1 MNVFNLRSA
10 LIEDYSSYISSFIR
24 IRDQKIKDYV
34 NQSID
39 QGLLWPDPL
48 VQLNPTFESG
58 NWMDELVNEG
68 ILHKE
73 CKRIFQRKQKPD
85 TLKSGTPHDFGQPL
99 RLYKHQED
107 AIRTAREGHNYI
119 LTTGTGSGKS
129 LAYIIPI
136 VDFVLRNGSGKG
148 VQAIIVYPMNA
159 LANSQLGELE
169 KFLKFGYPDGKGP
182 VTFERYTGQENDQE
196 KNRIMSNPP
205 DILLTNYV
213 MLELIL
219 TRPEERKTLVNAA
232 QGLRFLVLDELHTYR
247 GRQGADVAMLVRRV
261 REALH
266 ANQLQCIGT
275 SATLAGAGRLEHQRT
290 EVAEV
295 GSVLFGD
302 TVHAKNVIGETL
314 RRATEENIQTDE
326 AYLARLKAS
335 IQNLKLPGTYDEFI
349 HHPLSS
355 WVESRLG
362 LTAEPESGR
371 LVRARPHS
379 LTGNDGA
386 GRELSRQTGLPED
399 ECVNALQ
406 AILLKGYST
415 TNPETNFPAFAFRL
429 HQFISRGDTVYTSI
443 EAEDERYVTVY
454 GQKFVPG
461 ERDKLL
467 LPLAFCRE
475 CGQEY
480 YVVRRTKDHE
490 SGSELFLPREL
501 NENRDSDGGEAG
513 FLFLNHDN
521 PWPEDSYDAIDRIPD
536 DWIEESNGELAIK
549 KSQRKNLPEVMKI
562 SPDGKKGETGQRVV
576 YLKAPFRFC
585 LHCGVSYG
593 ARQSSDFAK
602 LTELSS
608 GGRSTDTTI
617 LSMSLIRRLRNDQ
630 DLLPKARKL
639 LSFTDNRQD
648 ASLQAGHFNDFVEI
662 ALLRSALY
670 RAVKANEQ
678 TGISH
683 DILTLKV
690 FQALNLPVEYY
701 ASDPEVRF
709 AQKGETDRAL
719 REVLGYRIYRDL
731 KRGWRITSPN
741 LEQSG
746 LLKIE
751 YASLDELCAAEDIW
765 QGKHQ
770 VLTSATPE
778 TRARIARVL
787 LDYMRRELAIKVSY
801 LDPASQESLRQLS
814 SQRLIAPWAM
824 DENEILEHSSIL
836 FPRRKLGDQD
846 EYGGNLYLS
855 PRGGYGQY
863 LRRNTT
869 FPDYHEHISLN
880 ETEEIIDQIL
890 HSLKIAGLVEIVVKE
905 NDDSGHRPGYQLL
918 ASGMT
923 WKVGDGMQAF
933 HDPIRVP
940 RMPEGGGKT
949 NAFFVNFYQTV
960 ASEVLG
966 IEAREHTAQVPSKQ
980 REEREARFRSGEL
993 PILFCSPT
1001 MELGVDISELNAV
1014 NMRNVPPTPANYA
1027 QRSGRAG
1034 RSGQPA
1040 LVFTYCTIGSPHD
1053 HYYFK
1058 RPGLMVSGAV
1068 TPPRIDLTNEDLIRS
1083 HVQAVWL
1090 AETGLGLGVSLKD
1103 LLDLSGDDPK
1113 LECLDFVQDVLHSEA
1128 ARNKARFHAG
1138 AVLSDIEP
1146 VLKQSDWYN
1155 ETWLGNVLSQ
1165 VELEFNRASER
1176 WRSLYRAAKQQQK
1189 VQHAIIND
1197 VSRSAQDRQQARR
1210 LRQEAESQL
1219 ELLTEAENII
1229 QSDFYSYRYYA
1240 SEGFLPGYSFPRL
1253 PLSAYI
1259 PARRIK
1265 SHDDEF
1271 LSRPRFLAI
1280 SEFGPRSIIYHE
1292 GSRYIINKVNLPVSD
1307 TGEGFATTRAKQCP
1321 ACGYLHP
1328 IINGDGLDRCERCRS
1343 LLDAP
1348 PLNNLFRLQNVSTKR
1363 RDRISSDEEE
1373 RLRQGY
1379 ELRTAIR
1386 FADHGG
1392 VISARMAELHS
1403 QGELIGRLTYGH
1415 SATLWRINLGW
1426 RRRANPQQYG
1436 FILDIERGFWARKE
1450 DDQTTPEPDDPMS
1463 PRTMRVVPFVED
1475 HKNCLLFQPA
1485 EGLKLEQ
1492 MASLQAALKNDIQVE
1507 YQLEDSE
1514 LAAEPLPSGDERR
1527 SILFYE
1533 SAEGGAGVLRR
1544 LVDDPNAFAR
1554 VASQALQLCHFDP
1567 QTGEDLRH
1575 APNAKED
1582 CEAACYDCLM
1592 SYFNQMDHR
1601 FLDRQTIKEFL
1612 MQCSQSTSTSSPQTI
1627 SRAEHLQHLLNLC
1640 QSDLEREWLALI
1652 EKGNFRLP
1660 SHAQWLLESC
1670 HTRPDFFYEQE
1681 HAAIYVDG
1689 PHHLYPERQ
1698 QRDQTQ
1704 TDCMENAGYS
1714 VIRFGLLEDWEKI
1727 VKRYPNL
1734 FGSKVI

>member
-1 MNVFNLRSA
+1 MNVFDLRNS
-10 LIEDYSSYISSFIR
+10 LIQDYSSYISSFIS
-24 IRDQKIKDYV
+24 IRDPKIKEYV
-34 NQSID
+34 NQCID
-39 QGLLWPDPL
+39 KGLLWPDPL
-48 VQLNPTFESG
+48 IQLNPTFEPGQWIDDLS
-58 NWMDELVNEG
+58 NEG
-68 ILHKE
+68 VLHKE
-73 CKRIFQRKQKPD
+73 CKRIFRDKHTSD
-85 TLKSGTPHDFGQPL
+85 DFGEPL
-99 RLYKHQED
+99 RLHKHQED
-107 AIRTAREGHNYI
+107 AVRTAREGHNYI

-136 VDFVLRNGSGKG
+136 VDYVLRNGSGKG

-159 LANSQLGELE
+159 LANSQKGELE

-232 QGLRFLVLDELHTYR
+232 QGLKFLVLDELHTYR
-247 GRQGADVAMLVRRV
+247 GRQGADVSMLVRRV

-266 ANQLQCIGT
+266 ANHLQCIGT
-275 SATLAGAGRLEHQRT
+275 SATLVGASSLEQQRV
-290 EVAEV
+290 EIARVA
-295 GSVLFGD
+295 SILFGD
-302 TVHAKNVIGETL
+302 TVRAENVIGETL
-314 RRATEENIQTDE
+314 RRATKEYPLNDE
-326 AYLARLKAS
+326 LYIAELKSS
-335 IQNLKLPGTYDEFI
+335 IQNLRLPNTYEEFI
-349 HHPLSS
+349 HHPLAS

-362 LTAEPESGR
+362 LRTDEESGR
-371 LVRARPHS
+371 LVRALPKS

-386 GRELSRQTGLPED
+386 GSELSHLTGLPE
-399 ECVNALQ
+399 EICVKALQ
-406 AILLKGYST
+406 TILLKGYSIVK
-415 TNPETNFPAFAFRL
+415 PGTNFPAFEFRL
-429 HQFISRGDTVYTSI
+429 HQFISRGDTVYASV
-443 EAEDERYVTVY
+443 EAEEDRHVTVY

-461 ERDKLL
+461 ERDKVL

-480 YVVRRTKDHE
+480 YVVWRTIDHE

-501 NENRDSDGGEAG
+501 NENRESDSGEPG
-513 FLFLNHDN
+513 FLYLNQEN
-521 PWPEDSYDAIDRIPD
+521 PWPEDNYDAIDRLPD
-536 DWIEESNGELAIK
+536 DWIEEINGELVIK
-549 KSQRKNLPEVMKI
+549 KSQRRNLPEVI
-562 SPDGKKGETGQRVV
+562 SVSLDGKKGEGGQRVA

-617 LSMSLIRRLRNDQ
+617 LSMSLIRQLRNDQ

-670 RAVKANEQ
+670 QAVKANEH

-683 DILTLKV
+683 DVLTMRV
-690 FQALNLPVEYY
+690 FQALDLPVERY
-701 ASDPEVRF
+701 ASDPDVRF
-709 AQKGETDRAL
+709 AQKAETDRAL

-751 YASLDELCAAEDIW
+751 YASLEELCAAEDVW
-765 QGKHQ
+765 QNTHAA
-770 VLTSATPE
+770 LTSATPE
-778 TRARIARVL
+778 TRMRVARVL

-801 LDPASQESLRQLS
+801 LDPGAQESLCQLS
-814 SQRLIAPWAM
+814 SQRLIAPWAI

-836 FPRRKLGDQD
+836 FPRRKLGDRD

-855 PRGGYGQY
+855 PRGGYGQF
-863 LRRNTT
+863 LRRSTT
-869 FPDYHEHISLN
+869 FPEYHEHISLE
-880 ETEEIIDQIL
+880 ETETLIDQIL
-890 HSLKIAGLVEIVVKE
+890 NSLRIAGLVEKVVDEK
-905 NDDSGHRPGYQLL
+905 DDVGHKPGYQLL
-918 ASGMT
+918 ASGMI
-923 WKVGDGMQAF
+923 WKAGDGKIAF

-949 NAFFVNFYQTV
+949 NEFFVNFYKTV
-960 ASEVLG
+960 EKQILG
-966 IEAREHTAQVPSKQ
+966 IEAREHTAQVPSTERES
-980 REEREARFRSGEL
+980 REERFRNGDL
-993 PILFCSPT
+993 PILYCSPT
-1001 MELGVDISELNAV
+1001 MELGIDISELYVV

-1034 RSGQPA
+1034 RRGQPA

-1053 HYYFK
+1053 QYYFK

-1068 TPPRIDLTNEDLIRS
+1068 TPPRIDLMNEDLIRS
-1083 HVQAVWL
+1083 HVQAIWL
-1090 AETGLGLGVSLKD
+1090 AESGLSLGTSLKD
-1103 LLDLSGDDPK
+1103 LLDLSDPSK
-1113 LECLDFVQDVLHSEA
+1113 LPCLDFVQDALNSQANRAKAKLKAQAALH
-1128 ARNKARFHAG
+1128 
-1138 AVLSDIEP
+1138 DIESKL
-1146 VLKQSDWYN
+1146 VQTDWWN
-1155 ETWLGNVLSQ
+1155 EGWLDSVLSQ
-1165 VELEFNRASER
+1165 IDLQFNQACER
-1176 WRSLYRAAKQQQK
+1176 WRNLYRAALNQLE
-1189 VQHAIIND
+1189 VQHRIIKD
-1197 VSRSAQDRQQARR
+1197 ASRSTGDKNQARR
-1210 LRQEAESQL
+1210 LYQEANSQL
-1219 ELLTEAENII
+1219 ELLTESENIV
-1229 QSDFYSYRYYA
+1229 QSDFYSYRYFA

-1259 PARRIK
+1259 PARRIR
-1265 SHDDEF
+1265 SQGDEF

-1307 TGEGFATTRAKQCP
+1307 TGEGFAVLRAKQCP
-1321 ACGYLHP
+1321 NCGYLHP
-1328 IINGDGLDRCERCRS
+1328 ITNGDGLDRCERCGT
-1343 LLDAP
+1343 LLEAP
-1348 PLNNLFRLQNVSTKR
+1348 MNNLFRLQNVSTKR

-1392 VISARMAELHS
+1392 VISARNAEIHY
-1403 QGELIGRLTYGH
+1403 QGKLIGKLTYGN

-1436 FILDIERGFWARKE
+1436 FILDTERGYWARKE
-1450 DDQTTPEPDDPMS
+1450 DDQTAIEADDPMS
-1463 PRTMRVVPFVED
+1463 PRTMRVIPFVED
-1475 HKNCLLFQPA
+1475 HKNCLLFEPYP
-1485 EGLKLEQ
+1485 GLDLAQ
-1492 MASLQAALKNDIQVE
+1492 MASLQAALKNAIQVE

-1514 LAAEPLPSGDERR
+1514 ITAEPLPSADERHL
-1527 SILFYE
+1527 ILFYE
-1533 SAEGGAGVLRR
+1533 SAEGGAGVLRH
-1544 LVDDPNAFAR
+1544 LVDDPGAFAR
-1554 VASQALQLCHFDP
+1554 VAAQALQVCHFDP

-1592 SYFNQMDHR
+1592 SYYNQMDHLH
-1601 FLDRQTIKEFL
+1601 LDRQTIKEYL
-1612 MQCSQSTSTSSPQTI
+1612 LQCSKSTSTCSPQTI
-1627 SRAEHLQHLLNLC
+1627 SRAEHFQSLLNLC
-1640 QSDLEREWLALI
+1640 QSDLEREWLTFI
-1652 EKGNFRLP
+1652 ERSNLRLP
-1660 SHAQWLLESC
+1660 SHAQQLLEAC
-1670 HTRPDFFYEQE
+1670 NTRPDFFYERE

-1689 PHHLYPERQ
+1689 PHHIYPERQ
-1698 QRDQTQ
+1698 HRDQAQ
-1704 TDCMENAGYS
+1704 QECMEDLGYT
-1714 VIRFGLLEDWEKI
+1714 VIRFSIIDDWDQI
-1727 VKRYPNL
+1727 IKRYPSI
-1734 FGSKVI
+1734 FGGSSPS

>member
-1 MNVFNLRSA
+1 MNVFDLRNS
-10 LIEDYSSYISSFIR
+10 LIQDYSSYISSFIR
-24 IRDQKIKDYV
+24 IRDPKIKDYV
-34 NQSID
+34 DQSID

-48 VQLNPTFESG
+48 IQLNPTFEPGKWIDDLS
-58 NWMDELVNEG
+58 NEG
-68 ILHKE
+68 VLHNE
-73 CKRIFQRKQKPD
+73 CKRIFRRKQAPD
-85 TLKSGTPHDFGQPL
+85 DFGQPL
-99 RLYKHQED
+99 RLHKHQED
-107 AIRTAREGHNYI
+107 AIRKAREGQNYV

-136 VDFVLRNGSGKG
+136 VDYVLRNGSGKG
-148 VQAIIVYPMNA
+148 IKAIIVYPMNA
-159 LANSQLGELE
+159 LANSQKGELE

-196 KNRIMSNPP
+196 KSRIMSHPP

-247 GRQGADVAMLVRRV
+247 GRQGADVSMLVRRV

-266 ANQLQCIGT
+266 ANHLQCIGT
-275 SATLAGAGRLEHQRT
+275 SATIAGAGSLEQQRI
-290 EVAEV
+290 EVARV
-295 GSVLFGD
+295 ASILFGD
-302 TVHAKNVIGETL
+302 TVHAENIIGETL
-314 RRATEENIQTDE
+314 RRATKENSLTDASFIAE
-326 AYLARLKAS
+326 LKSS
-335 IQNLKLPGTYDEFI
+335 IQNLNLPDTYDEFT
-349 HHPLSS
+349 HHPLAS

-362 LTAEPESGR
+362 LMTDKESGR
-371 LVRARPHS
+371 PVRAIPKS
-379 LTGNDGA
+379 LTGNNGA
-386 GRELSRQTGLPED
+386 GHELSILTGLPED
-399 ECVNALQ
+399 VCVHALQ
-406 AILLKGYST
+406 AILLKGYSIA
-415 TNPETNFPAFAFRL
+415 NPETNFPAFAFRL
-429 HQFISRGDTVYTSI
+429 HQFISRGDTVYASV
-443 EAEDERYVTVY
+443 EAEADRHITVY

-461 ERDKLL
+461 EREKVL

-480 YVVRRTKDHE
+480 YVVWRTKDHE
-490 SGSELFLPREL
+490 SGSELFLPRQL
-501 NENRDSDGGEAG
+501 NENKDSHGGEPG
-513 FLFLNHDN
+513 FLYLNQNN
-521 PWPEDSYDAIDRIPD
+521 PWPEDYYDAIDRLPD
-536 DWIEESNGELAIK
+536 DWLEESNGKLAVK
-549 KSQRKNLPEVMKI
+549 KSQRKNLPEAVRI
-562 SPDGKKGETGQRVV
+562 SPDGKKSENGQQVA

-617 LSMSLIRRLRNDQ
+617 LSISLIRRLRNDQ
-630 DLLPKARKL
+630 SLQPKARKL

-678 TGISH
+678 TGITH
-683 DILTLKV
+683 DVLTMKV
-690 FQALNLPVEYY
+690 FQSLNLPIEYY

-709 AQKGETDRAL
+709 AQRAETDRAL

-746 LLKIE
+746 LLRIE
-751 YASLDELCAAEDIW
+751 YASLEELCAAEDVW
-765 QGKHQ
+765 QNTHE
-770 VLTSATPE
+770 VLTSASPE
-778 TRARIARVL
+778 TRMRIAKVL

-801 LDPASQESLRQLS
+801 LDQGAQESLRQLS
-814 SQRLIAPWAM
+814 SQRLIAPWAI

-836 FPRRKLGDQD
+836 FPRRKMGDRED

-855 PRGGYGQY
+855 PRGGYGQF

-869 FPDYHEHISLN
+869 FPEYHDHISL
-880 ETEEIIDQIL
+880 EDTEVIIDQIL
-890 HSLKIAGLVEIVVKE
+890 NSLRIAGLVEKVVDEK
-905 NDDSGHRPGYQLL
+905 DDIGHKPGYQLL
-918 ASGMT
+918 ASGMI
-923 WKVGDGMQAF
+923 WKAGDGKIAF

-949 NAFFVNFYQTV
+949 NEFFVNFYQTV
-960 ASEVLG
+960 EKQILG
-966 IEAREHTAQVPSKQ
+966 IEAREHTAQVPSDQ
-980 REEREARFRSGEL
+980 REERETRFRTGEL
-993 PILFCSPT
+993 PILYCSPT

-1053 HYYFK
+1053 QYYFK
-1058 RPGLMVSGAV
+1058 RPELMVSGSV
-1068 TPPRIDLTNEDLIRS
+1068 TPPKIDLTNEDLIRS
-1083 HVQAVWL
+1083 HVQAIWL
-1090 AETGLGLGVSLKD
+1090 AESGLSLGTSLKD
-1103 LLDLSGDDPK
+1103 LLDLSDPSK
-1113 LECLDFVQDVLHSEA
+1113 LSCLDFVQDALNSQVS
-1128 ARNKARFHAG
+1128 RTKAKSKAQ
-1138 AVLSDIEP
+1138 AVLCDIETE
-1146 VLKQSDWYN
+1146 LNQTDWWN
-1155 ETWLGNVLSQ
+1155 KGWLDSVISQ
-1165 VELEFNRASER
+1165 IELQFNRACER
-1176 WRSLYRAAKQQQK
+1176 WRSLYRSAMNQLE
-1189 VQHAIIND
+1189 VQHRIIKD
-1197 VSRSAQDRQQARR
+1197 ASRSAQDKRQAER
-1210 LRQEAESQL
+1210 LYQEAKSQL
-1219 ELLTEAENII
+1219 QLLTETENII
-1229 QSDFYSYRYYA
+1229 QSDFYSYRYFA

-1259 PARRIK
+1259 PARRIR
-1265 SHDDEF
+1265 SQNDEF

-1292 GSRYIINKVNLPVSD
+1292 GSRYIINKVNLPVSE
-1307 TGEGFATTRAKQCP
+1307 TGEGFAVLRAKICP
-1321 ACGYLHP
+1321 FCGYLHP
-1328 IINGDGLDRCERCRS
+1328 ITNGDGLDRCERCAS
-1343 LLDAP
+1343 LLETP
-1348 PLNNLFRLQNVSTKR
+1348 MNNLFRLQNVSTKR

-1392 VISARMAELHS
+1392 VISARNAEIYY
-1403 QGELIGRLTYGH
+1403 QGKLIGKLTYGN

-1436 FILDIERGFWARKE
+1436 FILDTEQGYWARKE
-1450 DDQTTPEPDDPMS
+1450 DDQTTLEEDDPMS

-1475 HKNCLLFQPA
+1475 HKNCLLFEPI
-1485 EGLKLEQ
+1485 EGLEIEQ
-1492 MASLQAALKNDIQVE
+1492 MASLQAALKNAIQVE

-1514 LAAEPLPSGDERR
+1514 IAAEPLPSGEKRH

-1544 LVDDPNAFAR
+1544 LVDDPGAFAR
-1554 VASQALQLCHFDP
+1554 VASQALQVCHFNP

-1592 SYFNQMDHR
+1592 SYYNQMDHR
-1601 FLDRQTIKEFL
+1601 YLDRQTIKEYL
-1612 MQCSQSTSTSSPQTI
+1612 LQCSQSKSTSSPQTI
-1627 SRAEHLQHLLNLC
+1627 SRAEHYQRLLNLC
-1640 QSDLEREWLALI
+1640 QSDIEREWLTFI
-1652 EKGNFRLP
+1652 EKNNLRLP
-1660 SHAQWLLESC
+1660 SHAQLLLETC

-1681 HAAIYVDG
+1681 YAAIYIDG
-1689 PHHLYPERQ
+1689 THHLYPERQ
-1698 QRDQTQ
+1698 QRDQVQ
-1704 TDCMENAGYS
+1704 QECMEDTGYT
-1714 VIRFGLLEDWEKI
+1714 VIRFSIKDDWNQI
-1727 VKRYPNL
+1727 IKRYPSI
-1734 FGSKVI
+1734 FGGNASS